1 MTTRN
6 FFRSTLVTGLLGLAT
21 GAAGLAYAGPE
32 RVSYPTGYK
41 DWVQYTVVERPD
53 RKIVRNM
60 YVNPD
65 AHGRAKPG
73 EPMPYGTVLIM
84 EDMKVQLDPSG
95 NPVIGPDGRFVPT
108 GEVTAIW
115 VMQKEKGWG
124 DDIAANL
131 RNGDW
136 DYSAFT
142 PEGSLRPNLKTDGC
156 FSCHLSRKGE
166 RDFTFTYAKVLIDA
180 AKR

>member
-1 MTTRN
+1 MTR
-6 FFRSTLVTGLLGLAT
+6 RYLARPPLVAGLVGLAAI
-21 GAAGLAYAGPE
+21 AAGLAYAGPE

-41 DWVQYTVVERPD
+41 DWVKYTVVEHPD

-60 YVNPD
+60 YVNPE
-65 AHGRAKPG
+65 AHERAKPG
-73 EPMPYGTVLIM
+73 EPMPDGTVLVM
-84 EDMKVQLDPSG
+84 EDMKIRLDSSG
-95 NPVIGPDGRFVPT
+95 NPEIGPDGRFVPT

-124 DDIAANL
+124 NGIAADL

-142 PEGSLRPNLKTDGC
+142 PEGSLRPNLKTAGC
-156 FSCHLSRKGE
+156 FSCHMNRKGE
-166 RDFTFTYAKVLIDA
+166 RDFTFTYAKALMDA
-180 AKR
+180 DKR